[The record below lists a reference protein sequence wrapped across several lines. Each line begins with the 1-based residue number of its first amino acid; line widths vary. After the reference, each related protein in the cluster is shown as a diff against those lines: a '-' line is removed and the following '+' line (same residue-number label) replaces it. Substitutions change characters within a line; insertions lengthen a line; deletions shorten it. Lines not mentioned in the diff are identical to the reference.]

1 MKMIHRF
8 VLAGGL
14 AWLAPI
20 VAGGGTAQASIVV
33 ALDLPDLV
41 REAERIAVVDVVSVR
56 AAWDDKH
63 ERIFSTIELDVIE
76 SWKGAA
82 LASKRVTVVQPGGT
96 VDDISMV
103 VTGTGRFSPGE
114 RSLVFLRGPAGRS
127 QLVGMAQGK
136 RPMRFETASR
146 RWLVAPPDMA
156 QLKTVR
162 RPGATAPAFDAKRGS
177 AETGGGA
184 AAGGKGLPPQGEGH
198 GLAPSA
204 DARRERAIDEMRA
217 EIQRLLQ
224 VGAR

>member
-1 MKMIHRF
+1 MKMIPRF
-8 VLAGGL
+8 ALAGAL
-14 AWLAPI
+14 ALLSPM
-20 VAGGGTAQASIVV
+20 VAGGGKARASIVV

-63 ERIFSTIELDVIE
+63 ERIFSTIELDVVE
-76 SWKGAA
+76 NWKGAV
-82 LASKRVTVVQPGGT
+82 LGSKRITMVQPGGT

-103 VTGTGRFSPGE
+103 VTGMGRFSPGE
-114 RSLVFLRGPAGRS
+114 RSLVFLRGPAARS

-162 RPGATAPAFDAKRGS
+162 RPGAVAPAPAP
-177 AETGGGA
+177 
-184 AAGGKGLPPQGEGH
+184 AAGGKGLPQPSQGH
-198 GLAPSA
+198 VLAPSA
-204 DARRERAIDEMRA
+204 AGAVRRELGIDEMRA